1 MSHYYAGLDT
11 KDKLVTDMTSAGVD
25 TSIFPAEKG
34 YVQAAPE
41 HHVDADAYECFY
53 IDLVDVSGTDRVV
66 QYFEKVADNT
76 IWKAYDYDSRTLESV
91 SDSKAD
97 VSAVSP
103 NHPNFPT
110 LSA

>member
-1 MSHYYAGLDT
+1 M
-11 KDKLVTDMTSAGVD
+11 
-25 TSIFPAEKG
+25 E
-34 YVQAAPE
+34 
-41 HHVDADAYECFY
+41 
-53 IDLVDVSGTDRVV
+53 VSGVDRVV
-66 QYFEKVADNT
+66 QYFEKVSDDT

-91 SDSKAD
+91 SQTKAE

>member
-11 KDKLVTDMTSAGVD
+11 KEKLVTDMTNAGVD
-25 TSIFPAEKG
+25 TSILPAEKG

-41 HHVDADAYECFY
+41 HHVDADAYDCFY

-66 QYFEKVADNT
+66 QYFEKVSDNT
-76 IWKAYDYDSRTLESV
+76 IHRAYDYDSRTLESV
-91 SDSKAD
+91 SDSKA
-97 VSAVSP
+97 VISAVTP

>member
-11 KDKLVTDMTSAGVD
+11 RAKLVADMEGQSVD
-25 TSIFPAEKG
+25 TSVLPAEKN

-41 HHVDADAYECFY
+41 HHVDEDAYSCFY
-53 IDLVDVSGTDRVV
+53 IDLVEVSGVNRVV
-66 QYFEKVADNT
+66 QYFEKISDDT

-91 SDSKAD
+91 SQTKAE

-110 LSA
+110 LSV